1 MQNHL
6 KTYHEGLQQA
16 LEVSSFYQQADNTLS
31 TINNM
36 VPSPYMVNPLLP
48 RVGVAHMDRVSVVS
62 QRKNPSVSNELLHAG
77 DREMRDIASQI
88 MVGSHA

>member
-6 KTYHEGLQQA
+6 KTYQEGLQQA

-31 TINNM
+31 AINNM
-36 VPSPYMVNPLLP
+36 VPSPYMVTSLLP
-48 RVGVAHMDRVSVVS
+48 CVGVTHIDRVS
-62 QRKNPSVSNELLHAG
+62 QRKNPSASNELVHAG

-88 MVGSHA
+88 MVGIHA